1 MEERRIQR
9 VGRNTLTISLPYWWA
24 RKYGLNRGDVIYV
37 EESSG
42 GTLMLWPRKMEVE
55 RRFRG
60 CSIDADLCHQPGL
73 LQRLIIA
80 SYVLGTDLIE
90 VFSKEHLRYTSI
102 REIREAMESLMGVSI
117 MKEDEQHVVL
127 QCFLNILNFPIHSL
141 IRRMYDLAASMHK
154 ESIKALFEE
163 DRDLARGVII
173 RDKEVNKMYYLLLR
187 ALSTAQKTKN
197 LAEKLGISDPLT
209 EVPCLKTIGYC
220 IERMADWSK
229 IISKSVL
236 RILACDTKLDQK
248 FLQKLA
254 KFDQVCQEVHRK
266 AIDALLSKNLG
277 LANEAVHKYQEEV
290 ANRGVGILE
299 QVRYE
304 YSKCEQNK
312 LCPHFTFIL
321 WGISRQAELGAEI
334 AEISI
339 DMNFKLRPDIIQ
351 VGTVSKEKIKE
362 LMEKHDDSIL

>member
-42 GTLMLWPRKMEVE
+42 GTLVLWPRKMEVE

-80 SYVLGTDLIE
+80 SYVLGVDLIE
-90 VFSKEHLRYTSI
+90 IFSKEHLRYTSI

-117 MKEDEQHVVL
+117 MKEDERHVVL

-173 RDKEVNKMYYLLLR
+173 RDKEVNKMYYLLL
-187 ALSTAQKTKN
+187 LS
-197 LAEKLGISDPLT
+197 LIH
-209 EVPCLKTIGYC
+209 I
-220 IERMADWSK
+220 
-229 IISKSVL
+229 
-236 RILACDTKLDQK
+236 
-248 FLQKLA
+248 
-254 KFDQVCQEVHRK
+254 
-266 AIDALLSKNLG
+266 
-277 LANEAVHKYQEEV
+277 
-290 ANRGVGILE
+290 
-299 QVRYE
+299 
-304 YSKCEQNK
+304 
-312 LCPHFTFIL
+312 
-321 WGISRQAELGAEI
+321 
-334 AEISI
+334 
-339 DMNFKLRPDIIQ
+339 
-351 VGTVSKEKIKE
+351 
-362 LMEKHDDSIL
+362 